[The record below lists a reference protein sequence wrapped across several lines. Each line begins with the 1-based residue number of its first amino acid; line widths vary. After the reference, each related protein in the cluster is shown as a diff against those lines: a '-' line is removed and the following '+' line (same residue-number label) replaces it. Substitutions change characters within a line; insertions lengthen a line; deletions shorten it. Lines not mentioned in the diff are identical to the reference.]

1 MQVAAFIV
9 VVDPSKSSVDRKAGG
24 QRSEEEQNINK
35 VLEILPQKAY
45 QLQEGKWWLYN
56 KETQQKWT

>member
-9 VVDPSKSSVDRKAGG
+9 VVDPSKSSVDPKADG

-35 VLEILPQKAY
+35 VSEVLPQKAY
-45 QLQEGKWWLYN
+45 QLQGGK
-56 KETQQKWT
+56 

>member
-9 VVDPSKSSVDRKAGG
+9 VVDPSKSSVGPKAGG

-35 VLEILPQKAY
+35 VLEVLPQKAY
-45 QLQEGKWWLYN
+45 QLQEGK
-56 KETQQKWT
+56 